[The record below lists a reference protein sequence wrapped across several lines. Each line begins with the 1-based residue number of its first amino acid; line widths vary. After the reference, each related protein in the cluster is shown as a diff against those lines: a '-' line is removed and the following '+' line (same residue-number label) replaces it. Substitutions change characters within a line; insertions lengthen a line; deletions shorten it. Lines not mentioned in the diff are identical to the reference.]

1 MSRASCRCVRS
12 WAASLEAY
20 LKAALKWHPDKN
32 PDSKDFAGFQ
42 LHYQWL
48 AGSVPGGFEQL
59 LD

>member
-1 MSRASCRCVRS
+1 VRS

-32 PDSKDFAGFQ
+32 PDSKDFADFQ